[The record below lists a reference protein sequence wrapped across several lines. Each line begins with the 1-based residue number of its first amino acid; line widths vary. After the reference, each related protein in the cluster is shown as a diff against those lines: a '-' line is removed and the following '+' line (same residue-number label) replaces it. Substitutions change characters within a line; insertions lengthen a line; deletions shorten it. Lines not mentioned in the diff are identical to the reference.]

1 MYHKGEHT
9 GRKIAK
15 QYGIPPD
22 SMLLPV
28 KTLFSIAVSYYR
40 VHTIGRGGS
49 HGEFSECDGMDNG

>member
-40 VHTIGRGGS
+40 VHTIGRR
-49 HGEFSECDGMDNG
+49 